1 MKTKRVT
8 RYIADCGKG
17 YWSKSSCTQ
26 HEQNCK
32 CWTNPKFKTCKTCK
46 FAKVV
51 HDSNGMEHEPQ
62 YLQTWTQIECQNPN
76 FDYDKHFTAAH
87 EKAEDLCINCPVWEC
102 R

>member
-17 YWSKSSCTQ
+17 YWSKASCTQ
-26 HEQNCK
+26 HEKNCK
-32 CWTNPKFKTCKTCK
+32 CWSNPKFKTCKTCK
-46 FAKVV
+46 FTKVV

-62 YLQTWTQIECQNPN
+62 YLQTWTQIECQNPK

-87 EKAEDLCINCPVWEC
+87 EKAEDLCINCPVWEG